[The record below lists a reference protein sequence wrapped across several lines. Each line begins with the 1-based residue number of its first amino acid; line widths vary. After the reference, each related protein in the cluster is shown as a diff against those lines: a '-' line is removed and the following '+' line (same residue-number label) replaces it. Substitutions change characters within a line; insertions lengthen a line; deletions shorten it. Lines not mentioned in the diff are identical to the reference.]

1 MSNDHKYLNRI
12 ASVRR
17 SHHLGGGIGRS
28 VRPTRNETA
37 GEVVRMIPYFTLI
50 KIGLF
55 LLVLVSAS
63 FYLFQHGRAYERA
76 EWELKEKGRIHAQG
90 IELRNAMQRVADHIK
105 ATEIYHARV
114 QNDYQDKVNLLTRDL
129 AASQRLRLSVQKPGC
144 DSGSLSRLADSGKKR
159 DDTPGQPGVRDESAI
174 SESLYLASEETLNS
188 GITNIWEEHQ
198 RLKLWAEQLLA
209 RCAPR
214 FDVRD

>member
-1 MSNDHKYLNRI
+1 
-12 ASVRR
+12 
-17 SHHLGGGIGRS
+17 
-28 VRPTRNETA
+28 
-37 GEVVRMIPYFTLI
+37 MIPYFIFI

-55 LLVLVSAS
+55 LLVLLSAS

-114 QNDYQDKVNLLTRDL
+114 QNEYQDKVNLLTRDL
-129 AASQRLRLSVQKPGC
+129 ASAQRLRVSIQKPGC
-144 DSGSLSRLADSGKKR
+144 NNGPVSRIADSRKKR
-159 DDTPGQPGVRDESAI
+159 DDVPGQPGIRDESAI
-174 SESLYLASEETLNS
+174 SESLYIASEETLNS
-188 GITNIWEEHQ
+188 GINNIWEEHQ
-198 RLKLWAEQLLA
+198 RLKLWAGQLLA